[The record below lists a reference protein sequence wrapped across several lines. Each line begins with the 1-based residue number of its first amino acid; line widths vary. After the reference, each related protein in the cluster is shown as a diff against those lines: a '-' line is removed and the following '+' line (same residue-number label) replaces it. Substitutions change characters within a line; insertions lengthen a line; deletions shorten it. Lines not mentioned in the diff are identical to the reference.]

1 MADEPGNG
9 ELARQIAD
17 FRRDV
22 RDDFATVTSQLTQF
36 VLREVYQSDKAALEA
51 RLARMERES
60 EAARSAARNAL
71 YACLGTIVAAIV
83 VAVLVK
89 GGGK

>member
-9 ELARQIAD
+9 ELARKIED

-22 RDDFATVTSQLTQF
+22 RDDFQAITNQLNQF
-36 VLREVYQSDKAALEA
+36 VLREVYLADKRALEE

-60 EAARSAARNAL
+60 EAARAAARNAL

>member
-9 ELARQIAD
+9 ELARKIED

-22 RDDFATVTSQLTQF
+22 RDDFQAITSQLNQF
-36 VLREVYQSDKAALEA
+36 VLREVYASDKRALEE

-60 EAARSAARNAL
+60 EGARGAARSAI
-71 YACLGTIVAAIV
+71 YACIATIVAAIA